1 MSHPREAL
9 FEAGRRLPVLPAC
22 DHYAGTERRMQ
33 KALQLQARAGGRF
46 DVTLDLEDGA
56 PTGFEADHARR
67 VVELLN
73 SELNPTGRGAGRVG
87 VRVHDP
93 EHDSFAADVDSV
105 VRGAGRRLAYLTI
118 PKVGSARQAATAI
131 NAVQSACAAA
141 GRSGELPLHLLIET
155 HGALRD
161 VERIAALPWLASL
174 EFGLMDF
181 ISAHHGAIPESAMR
195 SPGQFEHAL
204 VRRAKTL
211 IASAALAQGLV
222 PSHNVSVDVDDP
234 ASAGADA
241 ARARREFGFL
251 RMWSIHPG
259 QIEPILDA
267 FAPAP
272 DAVTLAAEV
281 LLAGAA
287 ADWAPIRHAGRL
299 HDRASFRYCWHVL
312 ERAHLDGGALPDEAR
327 DAFFAG

>member
-9 FEAGRRLPVLPAC
+9 FEAGRRLPVMPAC

-33 KALQLQARAGGRF
+33 KALELQAAAGGRF

-56 PTGFEADHARR
+56 PTGQEAAHARR

-73 SELNPTGRGAGRVG
+73 SELCDAGRVG

-118 PKVGSARQAATAI
+118 PKVGSARQAAEAI
-131 NAVQSACAAA
+131 NAVQSACPGA
-141 GRSGELPLHLLIET
+141 GLTGELPLHFLVET

-222 PSHNVSVDVDDP
+222 PAHNVSVDVDDP
-234 ASAGADA
+234 AAAGADA
-241 ARARREFGFL
+241 ARARSEFGFL

-259 QIEPILDA
+259 QIEPILAA
-267 FAPAP
+267 FAPEPAL
-272 DAVTLAAEV
+272 VTLAAEV
-281 LLAGAA
+281 LLAGSA

-299 HDRASFRYCWHVL
+299 HDRASYRYFWHVL
-312 ERAHLDGGALPDEAR
+312 ERAWLDGGALSDEAR
-327 DAFFAG
+327 AAFFADAD